1 MEKDSPKI
9 SSGIHRRPQ
18 TRAHF
23 EESWQFP
30 KPLLEAGAELSLR
43 RIERGAELFDTS
55 EKFLR
60 AVNGFDDLEKI
71 AQDVGL
77 RTQRIKI
84 NSRRTL
90 IAHSFWSDLIA
101 LV

>member
-9 SSGIHRRPQ
+9 SSGIHRRAQ
-18 TRAHF
+18 ARAHF
-23 EESWQFP
+23 EESWQFR
-30 KPLLEAGAELSLR
+30 KPLLQAGAELSLR
-43 RIERGAELFDTS
+43 RIERGAELFNTS
-55 EKFLR
+55 EKLLR

-77 RTQRIKI
+77 RTQRIEI
-84 NSRRTL
+84 NPRRTL
-90 IAHSFWSDLIA
+90 IAHSFWGDLIA